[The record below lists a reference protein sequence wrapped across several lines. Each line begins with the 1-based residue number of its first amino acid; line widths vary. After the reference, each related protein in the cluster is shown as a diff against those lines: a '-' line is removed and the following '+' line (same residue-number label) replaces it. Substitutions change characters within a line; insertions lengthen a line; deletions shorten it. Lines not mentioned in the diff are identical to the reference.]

1 MLQELDIN
9 VINSNAERG
18 KQVMTRKSNQKK
30 SRKLWLKI
38 PLILIGVIV
47 LGVGAYAISIYNNV
61 AKTVNEKM
69 HEPVD
74 SIDRETTKKKMKAT
88 EKLTILLLGID
99 SQEGTSGRSDALM
112 VLSLDPTDDSMQL
125 ISIPRDTRTT
135 IVGKGTEDKIN
146 HAHAFG
152 GTDMSIATVENLLDI
167 ELDYYVRMN
176 MDGLSEL
183 VDELGTITVDNEI
196 AWNDGTNNFNV
207 GPVDLDGDQTMA
219 FVRMRKQDPN
229 GDFGRTSRQRQVIEG
244 IINKGAS
251 VGSVTKINST
261 IDILGNNMATNLDFD
276 DMKKLLSGYKN
287 TRNNIVSYQLQGD
300 GTTIDGVYYL
310 IVTGEEIAKVRGMIE
325 GEV

>member
-74 SIDRETTKKKMKAT
+74 SIDQETTKKKMKAT

-207 GPVDLDGDQTMA
+207 GPVELDGDQTMA

-276 DMKKLLSGYKN
+276 DMKKLLSGYKD
-287 TRNNIVSYQLQGD
+287 TRNNVVSYQLQGD
-300 GTTIDGVYYL
+300 GTTIDGIYYL
-310 IVTGEEIAKVRGMIE
+310 IVTGEEIAKVRGMLE

>member
-1 MLQELDIN
+1 
-9 VINSNAERG
+9 
-18 KQVMTRKSNQKK
+18 MTRKSNQKK

-74 SIDRETTKKKMKAT
+74 SIDREATKKKMKAT

-207 GPVDLDGDQTMA
+207 GPVELDGDQTMA

-276 DMKKLLSGYKN
+276 DMKKLLSGYKD
-287 TRNNIVSYQLQGD
+287 TRNNVVSYQLQGD
-300 GTTIDGVYYL
+300 GTTIDGIYYL
-310 IVTGEEIAKVRGMIE
+310 IVTGEEIAKVRGMLE

>member
-1 MLQELDIN
+1 
-9 VINSNAERG
+9 
-18 KQVMTRKSNQKK
+18 MTRKSNQKK

>member
-30 SRKLWLKI
+30 PRKLWLKI

-207 GPVDLDGDQTMA
+207 GPVELDGDQTMA

-251 VGSVTKINST
+251 VSSVTKINST

-276 DMKKLLSGYKN
+276 DMKKLLSGYKD
-287 TRNNIVSYQLQGD
+287 TRNNVVSYQLQGD
-300 GTTIDGVYYL
+300 GTTIDGIYYL
-310 IVTGEEIAKVRGMIE
+310 IVTGEEIAKVRGMLE

>member
-207 GPVDLDGDQTMA
+207 GPVELDGDQTMA

-276 DMKKLLSGYKN
+276 DMKKLLSGYKD
-287 TRNNIVSYQLQGD
+287 TRNNVVSYQLQGD
-300 GTTIDGVYYL
+300 GTTIDGIYYL
-310 IVTGEEIAKVRGMIE
+310 IVTGEEIAKVRGMLE

>member
-1 MLQELDIN
+1 
-9 VINSNAERG
+9 
-18 KQVMTRKSNQKK
+18 MTRKSNQKK

-183 VDELGTITVDNEI
+183 VDELGSITVDNEI
-196 AWNDGTNNFNV
+196 AWNDGTNNFSV
-207 GPVDLDGDQTMA
+207 GPVELDGDQTMA

-276 DMKKLLSGYKN
+276 DMKKLLSGYKD
-287 TRNNIVSYQLQGD
+287 TRNNVVSYQLQGD
-300 GTTIDGVYYL
+300 GTTIDGIYYL
-310 IVTGEEIAKVRGMIE
+310 IVTGEEIAKVRGMLE